1 MAKSSAPQY
10 GSMHQNKN
18 LSLATNEW
26 VHSLASQEK
35 RVAYMQQEMSPGP
48 GDYNA
53 RKGVEI
59 GSRPRVVGWVRGA
72 NRKRVAAPP
81 SAAADVPRYMQDTR
95 SYRNQKSGVDVAM
108 VQAADGRGRTAAAE
122 AAAALSPRN
131 RASPPAKAVAAPSLS
146 SPPPLKLRTHTSEA
160 LSPPLDVR
168 REETRREAAQRHHAV
183 LAETAALQGAAAA
196 AEADGAGRVGA
207 PYAVASCAVSPRR
220 MRS

>member
-1 MAKSSAPQY
+1 MAQSSSAAQY

-59 GSRPRVVGWVRGA
+59 GSRPRGVGWARGA

-81 SAAADVPRYMQDTR
+81 SAAAAAAVPRYMRDTR
-95 SYRNQKSGVDVAM
+95 SYRNQKSGVDIAM

-131 RASPPAKAVAAPSLS
+131 RASPQAAGAAAWSLSS
-146 SPPPLKLRTHTSEA
+146 SPPPLKLRTHTSEGAAAAA

-168 REETRREAAQRHHAV
+168 REETRREA
-183 LAETAALQGAAAA
+183 
-196 AEADGAGRVGA
+196 
-207 PYAVASCAVSPRR
+207 
-220 MRS
+220 